1 VQRKKEK
8 KNEKRKKKE
17 KLWGSG
23 ARHVRGQERE
33 GAVGGCGS
41 TDRS

>member
-1 VQRKKEK
+1 MCKEK
-8 KNEKRKKKE
+8 KKRKTKKEKKE